1 MGHIGYLPQKSKF
14 FVAGKNKR
22 EKNKLLDDAISL
34 EKAGA
39 FSIVLECIIPQVA
52 KEITETIKIPTI
64 GIGSSRNCDG
74 QILVI
79 DDMIGLSGFY
89 PRFVKKYSNIQKII
103 ENSVKKYCSDVKNGK
118 FPRTKNSYK

>member
-1 MGHIGYLPQKSKF
+1 M
-14 FVAGKNKR
+14 
-22 EKNKLLDDAISL
+22 
-34 EKAGA
+34 
-39 FSIVLECIIPQVA
+39 VLECITPQVA
-52 KEITETIKIPTI
+52 KEITRTVKIPTI
-64 GIGSSRNCDG
+64 GIGSSKNCDG

-118 FPRTKNSYK
+118 FPRAKNSYK